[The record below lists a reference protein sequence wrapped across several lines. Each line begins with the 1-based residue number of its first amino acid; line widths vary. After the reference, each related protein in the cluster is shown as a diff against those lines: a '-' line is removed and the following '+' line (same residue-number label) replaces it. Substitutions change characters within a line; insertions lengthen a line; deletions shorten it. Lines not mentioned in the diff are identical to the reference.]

1 LENEFALRLLFGN
14 KVDKQG
20 RREEMNQMRIFNHP
34 MFGDL
39 PVLVVDGIEWFGATE
54 AAKSL
59 SFTNPHVA
67 IKNHVEED
75 DLTVREVI
83 DNLGRKQSK
92 KFVNESGLYSLI
104 FGAAKQGNNPEIK
117 EKAKRFKRWV
127 TAEVLP
133 SIRKHGAYMT
143 EDVLERSIQDPDFM
157 IGLLTALKDERQKR
171 LAAEQKVEEQK
182 PLVNF
187 AETCMK
193 SEKSLLVREVA
204 KLCTKQGIKIGEKQL
219 WQKLRDWGLVFKN
232 RNEPKQEYMNRG
244 YFEVS
249 QGVKENEKGVFTWLT
264 MRVTPKGQMY
274 IIDRLKKEMEVVT
287 R

>member
-1 LENEFALRLLFGN
+1 LENEFALRPLFGN

-204 KLCTKQGIKIGEKQL
+204 KLCTKQGIKIGERQL
-219 WQKLRDWGLVFKN
+219 WQKLREWGLVFKN
-232 RNEPKQEYMNRG
+232 KNEPKQEYMNRG

-274 IIDRLKKEMEVVT
+274 IIDRLKKEMGVT
-287 R
+287 V

>member
-1 LENEFALRLLFGN
+1 MSQLQSFSL
-14 KVDKQG
+14 
-20 RREEMNQMRIFNHP
+20 FNHP
-34 MFGDL
+34 MFGEL
-39 PVLVVDGIEWFGATE
+39 PVLVVDGVEWFGATE

-59 SFTNPHVA
+59 SFGNPYDA
-67 IKNHVEED
+67 IKNHVDKD
-75 DLTVREVI
+75 DLADHEVI
-83 DNLGRKQSK
+83 DRLGRRQSK

-204 KLCTKQGIKIGEKQL
+204 KLCTKQGIKIGERQL

-274 IIDRLKKEMEVVT
+274 IIDRLKKEMGVT
-287 R
+287 V

>member
-1 LENEFALRLLFGN
+1 
-14 KVDKQG
+14 
-20 RREEMNQMRIFNHP
+20 MNQMQIFNHP
-34 MFGDL
+34 MFGEL

-75 DLTVREVI
+75 DLTVHEVI

>member
-1 LENEFALRLLFGN
+1 MSQLQSFSLF
-14 KVDKQG
+14 
-20 RREEMNQMRIFNHP
+20 RHP
-34 MFGDL
+34 MFGEL
-39 PVLVVDGIEWFGATE
+39 PVLVVDGVEWFGATE

-59 SFTNPHVA
+59 SFGNPYDA
-67 IKNHVEED
+67 IKNHVDKD
-75 DLTVREVI
+75 DLADHEVI
-83 DNLGRKQSK
+83 DRLGRRQSK

-182 PLVNF
+182 PLVTF

-204 KLCTKQGIKIGEKQL
+204 KLCTKQGIKIGERQL

>member
-1 LENEFALRLLFGN
+1 MGN
-14 KVDKQG
+14 IQ
-20 RREEMNQMRIFNHP
+20 IFNHP
-34 MFGDL
+34 VFGEL
-39 PVLVVDGIEWFGATE
+39 PVMIVEGVEWFGAVE
-54 AAKSL
+54 AARSL
-59 SFTNPHVA
+59 SFSDPHKA
-67 IKNHVEED
+67 IVNHVEED
-75 DLTVREVI
+75 DSTVHPVI
-83 DNLGRKQSK
+83 DSLGRKQNK
-92 KFVNESGLYSLI
+92 KFINESGLYSLI

-127 TAEVLP
+127 TSEVLP

-143 EDVLERSIQDPDFM
+143 EDVLERSIQDPDYM

-171 LAAEQKVEEQK
+171 LEAEQKVEKQK
-182 PLVNF
+182 PLVVF

-219 WQKLRDWGLVFKN
+219 WQKLREWGLVFKN

-249 QGVKENEKGVFTWLT
+249 QGVKESEKGTFTWLT
-264 MRVTPKGQMY
+264 MRVTPKGQIY
-274 IIDRLKKEMEVVT
+274 IMDRLKKEMEVMA
-287 R
+287 